1 MDKPGTGCERAA
13 TGKFLHWLIVVCLL
27 AVGAAGAADDD
38 SAPDEDAM
46 VALHFL
52 VGNWSGAGWHD
63 HGEGKVNEFD
73 QTLVVESW
81 LDGDVL
87 VSEQK
92 AILSSDGS
100 RVLHHSA
107 TIYRF
112 HAESGQVVAENL
124 RDGRRR
130 VTPIEPEEGRIEWLA
145 RGDTQRW
152 SIERTEHGLLQRG
165 RFAETG
171 ALFFELSLQPA
182 RTVE

>member
-1 MDKPGTGCERAA
+1 MDKPGNGFGRTA
-13 TGKFLHWLIVVCLL
+13 TGKSLHWLIVVCLL
-27 AVGAAGAADDD
+27 SVGATGAADDD
-38 SAPDEDAM
+38 SAPEADPM
-46 VALHFL
+46 VALRFL

-63 HGEGKVNEFD
+63 HGGGKVNEFD

-81 LDGDVL
+81 LGGDVL

-92 AILSSDGS
+92 AILSSDAT

-112 HAESGQVVAENL
+112 DAESGQVVAENL

-130 VTPIEPEEGRIEWLA
+130 VTPIEPGEGRIEWPA
-145 RGDTQRW
+145 RGDSQRW
-152 SIERTEHGLLQRG
+152 SLERTEHGLLQRG
-165 RFAETG
+165 RFAESG

-182 RTVE
+182 GIVE